1 MKGLAFN
8 QYSWLTTHN
17 SYALSGEKS
26 ATGSIL
32 ISPTNQEDTV
42 TSQLNVSFSTI
53 FSFLGFPLRFRVNI
67 FAACERFFSNSQ
79 HRVYLVLFSRI
90 DF

>member
-1 MKGLAFN
+1 MKGLPFN

-17 SYALSGEKS
+17 SYALSGAKS
-26 ATGSIL
+26 ATGSAIL
-32 ISPTNQEDTV
+32 APTNQEDSV

-53 FSFLGFPLRFRVNI
+53 FSFLGFRLPFPVI
-67 FAACERFFSNSQ
+67 ISSACERFVSNSK
-79 HRVYLVLFSRI
+79 HSVYLVLFSRI